1 MARAPKTQVPEIEPP
16 QEPQVPEP
24 EKEHE
29 PVIQAKEMKPE
40 CAKPMAAKPVTDNEQ
55 NRIISRILRQ
65 NRQERTMQKYAAK
78 NRKLKQ
84 EVKRLEQEVEA
95 LRKK

>member
-1 MARAPKTQVPEIEPP
+1 MARAPKTQTPEIEP
-16 QEPQVPEP
+16 QEPQATEP
-24 EKEHE
+24 EKEHKAAA
-29 PVIQAKEMKPE
+29 QTKETPPE
-40 CAKPMAAKPVTDNEQ
+40 CVKPVAAKPVTDNEQ

>member
-1 MARAPKTQVPEIEPP
+1 MARPSKTNKPEIPD
-16 QEPQVPEP
+16 
-24 EKEHE
+24 KE
-29 PVIQAKEMKPE
+29 PVTAESHIASI
-40 CAKPMAAKPVTDNEQ
+40 PVTDNEQ

-84 EVKRLEQEVEA
+84 EVARLEQEIKA
-95 LRKK
+95 LQKK

>member
-16 QEPQVPEP
+16 QEPQVPEAD
-24 EKEHE
+24 KDQKKTA
-29 PVIQAKEMKPE
+29 PVTEAAPE

-65 NRQERTMQKYAAK
+65 NRAERTMQKYAAK